1 MPSEATEHRT
11 GGKRGVCARGWS
23 LIPMAV
29 GSSPASSQVGSL
41 AARCDRTCSDW
52 SAPGPSPC
60 DRDLAR
66 RGWDSVK
73 QVHLPNP
80 PGLPG
85 CLPSGAQGCRGP
97 SPPHAPSSRAWG
109 VNTGLCTSTNW
120 HPLKV
125 PSWTQGE
132 SCHLSSHPLSSRDA
146 EKVALSSLRVK
157 ALLPLPIPSPPPRP
171 AEFPGCPGW
180 GRCEGLGGPLSVWPG
195 PCPPCWEGKAR
206 SELDRGLELAAGLR
220 GWWHLLGWP
229 GQRPGGG
236 AS

>member
-1 MPSEATEHRT
+1 MSGGGGRGGGTAAQTAPTGFHGFGPLQHRPEAGRGPVPSEATEHRT

-29 GSSPASSQVGSL
+29 GSSPASSQVGRL

-157 ALLPLPIPSPPPRP
+157 ALLPLDRK
-171 AEFPGCPGW
+171 
-180 GRCEGLGGPLSVWPG
+180 SVV
-195 PCPPCWEGKAR
+195 
-206 SELDRGLELAAGLR
+206 
-220 GWWHLLGWP
+220 
-229 GQRPGGG
+229 
-236 AS
+236 